1 MNFVTA
7 KTPLAVAVGLML
19 ATSVWAKVP
28 ASEAEQLGK
37 NLTCVGAIKAGNKEG
52 TIPEFTGKW
61 LGAPPGVRHNPHSGE
76 HPVDIYADEKP
87 LFVITA
93 ANVEQYADKLS
104 PGQKAMFQKYPK
116 TMQIPVYKGHRDFRY
131 SDEVCAAIK
140 KNATTA
146 EMVTDGQG
154 IKSLGGAISFPI
166 PKNGLE
172 AFWNTMLPTRAYT
185 EENVADSAN
194 VLSDGSVTFGRNELR
209 YLAPPNNPAEVG
221 KPVGDVTAY
230 TITKVQLP
238 EREKGS
244 VTITSDPAD
253 YGMKKR
259 LAWQYDPGTRRVR
272 QLPEFGFDQ
281 PLPGTGGKMTV
292 DSDRLFNGSPER
304 YNWKLVGKKEMYI
317 PANALRL
324 VQPTVKYKDLL
335 TPHHPNPEFLRYE
348 LRRVWVIEG
357 TLKEGYRHIYGKRV
371 MYADEDT
378 GQAVLSDMYDARGQL
393 WQHAAV
399 NMYYSYD
406 LNAWHAGTSFYHD
419 LNANSYLAY
428 TLFQERPKGPVLNRG
443 GMTPSM
449 FTPEAAR
456 NAGN

>member
-1 MNFVTA
+1 
-7 KTPLAVAVGLML
+7 
-19 ATSVWAKVP
+19 
-28 ASEAEQLGK
+28 
-37 NLTCVGAIKAGNKEG
+37 
-52 TIPEFTGKW
+52 
-61 LGAPPGVRHNPHSGE
+61 
-76 HPVDIYADEKP
+76 
-87 LFVITA
+87 
-93 ANVEQYADKLS
+93 
-104 PGQKAMFQKYPK
+104 
-116 TMQIPVYKGHRDFRY
+116 
-131 SDEVCAAIK
+131 
-140 KNATTA
+140 
-146 EMVTDGQG
+146 
-154 IKSLGGAISFPI
+154 
-166 PKNGLE
+166 
-172 AFWNTMLPTRAYT
+172 
-185 EENVADSAN
+185 
-194 VLSDGSVTFGRNELR
+194 
-209 YLAPPNNPAEVG
+209 
-221 KPVGDVTAY
+221 
-230 TITKVQLP
+230 
-238 EREKGS
+238 
-244 VTITSDPAD
+244 
-253 YGMKKR
+253 
-259 LAWQYDPGTRRVR
+259 
-272 QLPEFGFDQ
+272 
-281 PLPGTGGKMTV
+281 MTV

-393 WQHAAV
+393 WQHASV

-449 FTPEAAR
+449 FTPKPLATPATKFYQPAIHHEKQYEETHTHRSGRAAVPGHGAVH
-456 NAGN
+456 AGRRLTLAMA